1 MSEIRSNISVLEIK
15 DDKAILT
22 LDNGAKNL
30 LSIPEFFSLDLLK
43 ETIESNTQLK
53 ALIITGAGR
62 HFSHGAD
69 TSKFSPE
76 GLSAIPE
83 SLKKSR
89 ELLNYIESLPLVTVA
104 AVNGGCFGGG
114 MEVAMSCQFRVCN
127 RSAVFA
133 LPETSIGVIPGMSG
147 VERLT
152 RLVGKSKAISL
163 ILSGSMVSA
172 SEALELGIV
181 DLATEEKN
189 CLDKALEF
197 ASELTAERTVLQ
209 ISSVITRVNKA
220 LASVD
225 TDVNDNTF
233 ERILEEKLNSNG

>member
-1 MSEIRSNISVLEIK
+1 MSEISSNISVLEIK

-22 LDNGAKNL
+22 LNNGPKNL

-43 ETIESNTQLK
+43 ETISSNPQLK
-53 ALIITGAGR
+53 SLIITGAGR

-69 TSKFSPE
+69 TSKFTPE

-83 SLKKSR
+83 NLKKSR
-89 ELLNYIESLPLVTVA
+89 ELLNYIEALPLVTVA

-152 RLVGKSKAISL
+152 RLIGKSKAISL
-163 ILSGSMVSA
+163 VLSGGMISA
-172 SEALELGIV
+172 SEAVDLGIA
-181 DLATEEKN
+181 DLVTEDKN
-189 CLDKALEF
+189 CLEAAIKF
-197 ASELTAERTVLQ
+197 ASDLTADRTVLQ
-209 ISSVITRVNKA
+209 ISSVVTRVNKA
-220 LASVD
+220 LASTE
-225 TDVNDNTF
+225 TDVCDDTF
-233 ERILEEKLNSNG
+233 ERILEEKLK